1 MLKVRRCAGLS
12 NPFGCNVLDVRSC
25 LWLDALKVS
34 RDGVGIPLQNG

>member
-1 MLKVRRCAGLS
+1 MLKVRRLPAFLIPS
-12 NPFGCNVLDVRSC
+12 VVIVLDVRSC